1 MKISDLR
8 ARVAQWEAADAAIS
22 KGKSYTIDGLTYY
35 RQDAEQVRAMLDY
48 WTRRLAA
55 VMRGGGR
62 GSIRREPGII
72 DDIGGG
78 KLC

>member
-1 MKISDLR
+1 MKIADIR
-8 ARVAQWEAADAAIS
+8 AHVAQWEAADAAIS

-35 RQDAEQVRAMLDY
+35 RQDAEQVRQNLEY

-55 VMRGGGR
+55 VMRGG

-72 DDIGGG
+72 DDIGGCH
-78 KLC
+78 LC